1 MSVHAE
7 LHRESGVTHAPN
19 FWPSAELFAETM
31 SGFLWRTDADGR
43 LSAATEGFGKTA
55 GLPIAEA
62 IGRPL
67 VDLIEGPADKRKFT
81 QLLAEGRSFRDLT
94 LRFWPARRWTRLG
107 GAASDGGHLG
117 IAVDIDE
124 ERARIGLVEGVLDRL
139 PDAAAVYDRDHRLVT
154 FNEAYRRHNLPIADI
169 LSPGRSFEEIFR
181 TSVTRGQYPE
191 QPGDIE
197 ALISERVAQHKRG
210 EGTFKRLRPGGDW
223 ALYRYFPLPDGG
235 SATLITDI
243 TESERQQAELTRLA
257 TTDPLTGI
265 ANRRSFFTHAQREVE
280 RARRYGPPLGV
291 FVLDLDYFKRVNDTW
306 GHAVGDLVL
315 QAVAR
320 HAVSQLRITDII
332 ARTGGEEFGALMP
345 ETPAEEVRLAAE
357 RLRRSIAG
365 LEVETT
371 AGRLSIT
378 ASIGVSSFH
387 PSEDRIDPALARADA
402 ALYRAKQGGRNRVES
417 D

>member
-1 MSVHAE
+1 MHRHAE
-7 LHRESGVTHAPN
+7 RVERVTNTPN

-31 SGFLWRTDADGR
+31 SGFLWRTDRGGR

-55 GLPIAEA
+55 GLPIGEA

-67 VDLIEGPADKRKFT
+67 ADLIEGPVDKRKFT
-81 QLLAEGRSFRDLT
+81 QVMAERRSFRDMT
-94 LRFWPARRWTRLG
+94 LRFWPVRRWTRIG
-107 GAASDGGHLG
+107 GAPTEDGHLG

-124 ERARIGLVEGVLDRL
+124 ERGRMGLVEGVLDRL
-139 PDAAAVYDRDHRLVT
+139 PDAAAVYDREHRLVT
-154 FNEAYRRHNLPIADI
+154 FNEAYRRHNAPIADM

-181 TSVTRGQYPE
+181 TSVARGQYPE

-197 ALISERVAQHKRG
+197 ALISQRVAQHKRG

-291 FVLDLDYFKRVNDTW
+291 FVLDLDFFKRVNDTH
-306 GHAVGDLVL
+306 GHGVGDLVL

-320 HAVSQLRITDII
+320 HAVSQLRVTDII
-332 ARTGGEEFGALMP
+332 ARTGGEEFGALLP
-345 ETPAEEVRLAAE
+345 ETPAEEARLAAE
-357 RLRRSIAG
+357 RLRRAIAALG
-365 LEVETT
+365 IEAP

-378 ASIGVSSFH
+378 ASIGVSSFQAD
-387 PSEDRIDPALARADA
+387 EDRIDAALGRADA
-402 ALYRAKQGGRNRVES
+402 ALYRAKQSGRNRVES

>member
-1 MSVHAE
+1 MHRHAE
-7 LHRESGVTHAPN
+7 RVERVTNAPN

-31 SGFLWRTDADGR
+31 SGFLWRTDREGR

-55 GLPIAEA
+55 GLPIGEA

-67 VDLIEGPADKRKFT
+67 ADLIEGPVDKRKFT
-81 QLLAEGRSFRDLT
+81 QVMVERRSFRDMT
-94 LRFWPARRWTRLG
+94 LRFWPVRRWTRIG
-107 GAASDGGHLG
+107 GAPTEDGHLG

-124 ERARIGLVEGVLDRL
+124 ERGRMGLVEGVLDRL
-139 PDAAAVYDRDHRLVT
+139 PDAAAVYDREHRLVT
-154 FNEAYRRHNLPIADI
+154 FNEAYRRHNAPIADM

-181 TSVTRGQYPE
+181 TSVARGQYPE

-291 FVLDLDYFKRVNDTW
+291 FVLDLDYFKRVNDTH
-306 GHAVGDLVL
+306 GHGVGDVVL

-320 HAVSQLRITDII
+320 HAVSQLRVTDII
-332 ARTGGEEFGALMP
+332 ARTGGEEFGALLP
-345 ETPAEEVRLAAE
+345 ETPAEEARLAAE
-357 RLRRSIAG
+357 RLRRAIAALG
-365 LEVETT
+365 IETP

-378 ASIGVSSFH
+378 ASIGVSSLQAD
-387 PSEDRIDPALARADA
+387 EDRIDAAMGRADA
-402 ALYRAKQGGRNRVES
+402 ALYRAKQSGRNRVES

>member
-1 MSVHAE
+1 M
-7 LHRESGVTHAPN
+7 THAPN

-31 SGFLWRTDADGR
+31 SGFLWRTDAEGR

-81 QLLAEGRSFRDLT
+81 QALADSRSFRDLT
-94 LRFWPARRWTRLG
+94 LRFWPARRWTRIG
-107 GAASDGGHLG
+107 GAATDGGHLG
-117 IAVDIDE
+117 LAIDIDE
-124 ERARIGLVEGVLDRL
+124 ERGRIGLVEGVLDRL
-139 PDAAAVYDRDHRLVT
+139 PDAAAVYDREHRLVT
-154 FNEAYRRHNLPIADI
+154 FNEAYRRHNAPIADM
-169 LSPGRSFEEIFR
+169 LAPGRSFEEIFR
-181 TSVTRGQYPE
+181 TSVSRGQYPE

-197 ALISERVAQHKRG
+197 ALIAERVAQHKRG

-280 RARRYGPPLGV
+280 RARRYGPPLAV
-291 FVLDLDYFKRVNDTW
+291 LVLDLDYFKRINDTY
-306 GHAVGDLVL
+306 GHAVGDVVL
-315 QAVAR
+315 QSVAR
-320 HAVSQLRITDII
+320 HASSQLRITDII
-332 ARTGGEEFGALMP
+332 ARTGGEEFGALLP
-345 ETPAEEVRLAAE
+345 ETPAEEAKLAAD
-357 RLRRSIAG
+357 RLRRSIAA
-365 LEVETT
+365 LEIETT

-378 ASIGVSSFH
+378 ASLGISSFY
-387 PSEDRIDPALARADA
+387 PSEDRIDPALARADE
-402 ALYRAKQGGRNRVES
+402 ALYRAKQSGRNRVES